1 MGPALNAGEPASE
14 RACPPL
20 RQASWLSARTGGPFS
35 TIFLKPPSLG
45 IASRS
50 VVTTMRV
57 LPGIAISLILWAPAF
72 AKPAAAPN
80 LPLSFEPNRGQADV
94 KTLYLA
100 RGSGYLL
107 NLESSGL
114 RILVR
119 HGTKSAEISSHL
131 IGATGERPLEALDP
145 LPGHSSYFRGRDS
158 SKWVTGV
165 PTFARVRQP
174 AVYPGIDLIYYGNQS
189 RLEYD
194 FVVSPGSDPRA
205 IRMRFDGVT
214 SLRTDRRQ
222 PRLGDPGRRNHAA
235 EAGHLPDSRRRAPP
249 HRGPL
254 CDRRRPH
261 CLFPARFV

>member
-1 MGPALNAGEPASE
+1 
-14 RACPPL
+14 
-20 RQASWLSARTGGPFS
+20 
-35 TIFLKPPSLG
+35 
-45 IASRS
+45 
-50 VVTTMRV
+50 MRV

-80 LPLSFEPNRGQADV
+80 LPLSFEPNRGQADA

-100 RGSGYLL
+100 RGSGYML
-107 NLESSGL
+107 NLESSGS

-131 IGATGERPLEALDP
+131 IGATGNRPLETLDP

-214 SLRTDRRQ
+214 SLRTDR
-222 PRLGDPGRRNHAA
+222 
-235 EAGHLPDSRRRAPP
+235 AGNLVLAT
-249 HRGPL
+249 
-254 CDRRRPH
+254 
-261 CLFPARFV
+261 PAGEITQQKPVI

>member
-1 MGPALNAGEPASE
+1 MVTRRGVFRTSVKKRRHGPGAQCR
-14 RACPPL
+14 RA
-20 RQASWLSARTGGPFS
+20 RFRTSLSAAKTSRLALRRTGGPFS

-80 LPLSFEPNRGQADV
+80 LPLSFEPNRGQADA

-165 PTFARVRQP
+165 PTFA
-174 AVYPGIDLIYYGNQS
+174 
-189 RLEYD
+189 
-194 FVVSPGSDPRA
+194 
-205 IRMRFDGVT
+205 
-214 SLRTDRRQ
+214 
-222 PRLGDPGRRNHAA
+222 
-235 EAGHLPDSRRRAPP
+235 
-249 HRGPL
+249 
-254 CDRRRPH
+254 
-261 CLFPARFV
+261 